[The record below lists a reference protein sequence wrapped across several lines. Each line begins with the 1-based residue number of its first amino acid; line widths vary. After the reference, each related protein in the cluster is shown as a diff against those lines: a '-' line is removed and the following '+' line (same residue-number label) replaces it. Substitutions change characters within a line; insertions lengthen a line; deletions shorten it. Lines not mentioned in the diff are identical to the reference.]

1 MPRPR
6 VPARAVAVDLAL
18 VLAIDVSGSVSDQR
32 LRLQLQGYIDAFRA
46 PALTRAVRGGPAGRI
61 AVTLVEWSDFGHQDQ
76 TVPWHVIADAGDAR
90 GFANAIVR
98 ATLSGPGWTSL
109 SGAIG
114 FSAALLRRSG
124 FRARRWVIDISGDGV
139 NNDGPPV
146 TAARD
151 AAVAAGITIN
161 GLPIVALDRSLA
173 SYYRRNVIGGPGAFV
188 EVARTIDSFAA
199 AVLRKLLMEVAGA
212 APPGSGISPLAA
224 AVAPP
229 ASPSRTRRPAGSR
242 R

>member
-6 VPARAVAVDLAL
+6 APAHAVAVDLAL

-32 LRLQLQGYIDAFRA
+32 LRLQLQGYIAAFRA
-46 PALTRAVRGGPAGRI
+46 PELARAVRGGPDGRI
-61 AVTLVEWSDFGHQDQ
+61 AATVVEWSDFGHQDQ
-76 TVPWHVIADAGDAR
+76 TVPWHVIADAPGAQ
-90 GFANAIVR
+90 GFAVAIEQS
-98 ATLSGPGWTSL
+98 TLSGPGWTSL

-124 FRARRWVIDISGDGV
+124 FRARRRVIDISGDGV

-173 SYYRRNVIGGPGAFV
+173 SYYRRNVIGGPDAFV

-212 APPGSGISPLAA
+212 APPRGISPLAA
-224 AVAPP
+224 AVVPP